1 MNYDYTEILT
11 LHEMIK
17 KYGLEEEVARQL
29 GIKKSSLRRQ
39 MNRIKAYHLGST
51 SQKRSGKRIASK
63 YSEAMKQ
70 VLETKLK
77 QPIITKNIET
87 PRRLQFTSIEDLLRY
102 RQPVAHIS
110 SIRKSEDSWE
120 LYIAI
125 NSAL

>member
-1 MNYDYTEILT
+1 MDYIEILT
-11 LHEMIK
+11 LNEMIR
-17 KYGLEEEVARQL
+17 KYNLEEEVAKEL

-51 SQKRSGKRIASK
+51 SQKRSGKKIAEK
-63 YSEAMKQ
+63 YRETMRQ
-70 VLETKLK
+70 VLESRLK
-77 QPIITKNIET
+77 QPIISKQIET
-87 PRRLQFTSIEDLLRY
+87 PRRLQFSSLEDLLRY

-110 SIRKSEDSWE
+110 SIRLEKENMWE